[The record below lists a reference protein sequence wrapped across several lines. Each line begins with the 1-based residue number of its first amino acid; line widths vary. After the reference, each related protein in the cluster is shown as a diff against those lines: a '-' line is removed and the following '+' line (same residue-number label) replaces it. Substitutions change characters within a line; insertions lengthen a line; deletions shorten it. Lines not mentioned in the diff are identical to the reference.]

1 MRKGNPDQNYFWIE
15 ILQKSCS
22 LFWAIDM
29 QYKRS
34 LNEHIQ
40 NNFTAEQPAHRDRIV
55 IGLRFLWFCSRSVQL
70 RFSNVSWISLYS
82 FNFLIEFIICHK
94 ILKIFSLFVNFY
106 QLLRNLSIVSLYFI
120 STNLSCQL
128 NFISIFYVKVW
139 KFYDIL
145 KHLLDIKNLF
155 WNRVNYIHYGYL
167 FI

>member
-1 MRKGNPDQNYFWIE
+1 MQNLKKKRSCLRKGNPDQNYFWIE

-70 RFSNVSWISLYS
+70 RF
-82 FNFLIEFIICHK
+82 
-94 ILKIFSLFVNFY
+94 
-106 QLLRNLSIVSLYFI
+106 
-120 STNLSCQL
+120 
-128 NFISIFYVKVW
+128 
-139 KFYDIL
+139 
-145 KHLLDIKNLF
+145 
-155 WNRVNYIHYGYL
+155 
-167 FI
+167 